1 MSLKKISI
9 KKKIFAIGLA
19 LVIGFFALQEYDTV
33 SIAQKQ
39 RRSNPE
45 LNPEL
50 VEPSV
55 GGGPGGGSGGDVDVQ
70 VETDGPGVSITDTF
84 SGDSFDIGTLDIID
98 IAEGIATEIGN
109 EMGAEIANT
118 ISQATQ
124 EIVQVDQVLP
134 SVANNADAVVAD
146 AVNETS

>member
-1 MSLKKISI
+1 VSLKKISI

-39 RRSNPE
+39 RRSNPV
-45 LNPEL
+45 L
-50 VEPSV
+50 VEPPV

>member
-1 MSLKKISI
+1 M
-9 KKKIFAIGLA
+9 
-19 LVIGFFALQEYDTV
+19 
-33 SIAQKQ
+33 
-39 RRSNPE
+39 
-45 LNPEL
+45 
-50 VEPSV
+50 
-55 GGGPGGGSGGDVDVQ
+55 DVQ